1 MLEKTKKIILATVA
15 VAVVSYFDIRKSQSE
30 SDSLFDPCPPSPN
43 CVSTEA
49 ESQAHYVPPFV
60 LAVSTIDGWREVH
73 RAVGRLPRTRIVQE
87 SGHYLRAECKSSFF
101 RFVDDLE
108 LRLVESEGII
118 AVRSSSRVGYFDFGV
133 NRKRVEKLRRDLT
146 SGGIIK

>member
-15 VAVVSYFDIRKSQSE
+15 VAVVSYFDIRKSHSE
-30 SDSLFDPCPPSPN
+30 SDSLFDPCPPSRN

-49 ESQAHYVPPFV
+49 ESEIHYVAPFV
-60 LAVSTIDGWREVH
+60 LAVNTIDGWREVH
-73 RAVGRLPRTRIVQE
+73 RAVGGLPRTRIVQE

-108 LRLVESEGII
+108 LRLVEPEGII

-133 NRKRVEKLRRDLT
+133 NRKRVENLRRDLT